1 MLPYNIL
8 PNKTW
13 SLLSLPR
20 NSPTFENFLRHSC
33 LVFGIRRW
41 QVIIS
46 LPQNFPCI
54 GITEIHPIDFE
65 TFENI
70 FGFWRHDL
78 WFDFVPT
85 IGFYK
90 SWFHTSWFHDFF
102 FSFLLV
108 WVWLSY
114 WHTNFSRTIGVSVK
128 CWFSQVQ
135 VKIVISKQAFP
146 TFLWESLQYM
156 FSFSH
161 CFWVLIIF
169 STSKNYQYLS
179 IIFYCSFI
187 WNLPI
192 WNYWM
197 KMSYTIILDFFQNKI
212 VIEIVTED
220 LVNDW

>member
-1 MLPYNIL
+1 MLPYSIL

-46 LPQNFPCI
+46 LPQNFSCI

-85 IGFYK
+85 IGFDNVILQNFI
-90 SWFHTSWFHDFF
+90 SRF

-108 WVWLSY
+108 WVCLSH

-146 TFLWESLQYM
+146 TFLWESLKLW
-156 FSFSH
+156 SL
-161 CFWVLIIF
+161 CFHLATVF
-169 STSKNYQYLS
+169 E
-179 IIFYCSFI
+179 C
-187 WNLPI
+187 
-192 WNYWM
+192 
-197 KMSYTIILDFFQNKI
+197 
-212 VIEIVTED
+212 
-220 LVNDW
+220 

>member
-1 MLPYNIL
+1 MMF
-8 PNKTW
+8 
-13 SLLSLPR
+13 LSLPR

-46 LPQNFPCI
+46 LPQNFSCI

-85 IGFYK
+85 IRFDNVILQK
-90 SWFHTSWFHDFF
+90 LISRF

-108 WVWLSY
+108 WVWLSH
-114 WHTNFSRTIGVSVK
+114 WHTNFSRTIGVSVQ

-146 TFLWESLQYM
+146 PTFLWESLQSM
-156 FSFSH
+156 FSFSL

-169 STSKNYQYLS
+169 SISKHYQNLS
-179 IIFYCSFI
+179 TFLYCPFI
-187 WNLPI
+187 WYFSDDI
-192 WNYWM
+192 YWICKHWM
-197 KMSYTIILDFFQNKI
+197 KTSYAIILDFFQHKVI
-212 VIEIVTED
+212 IEIIIEN
-220 LVNDW
+220 LLNYW

>member
-1 MLPYNIL
+1 MTVSPCYECQDWAKIWIQVKFEIKMNPVLINFIYLSIQNQL
-8 PNKTW
+8 DNKTW
-13 SLLSLPR
+13 SFLSLPR
-20 NSPTFENFLRHSC
+20 NSPTFENFLGHSC

-46 LPQNFPCI
+46 LPQNFSCI

-85 IGFYK
+85 IGFDNVILQK
-90 SWFHTSWFHDFF
+90 LISRFF

-108 WVWLSY
+108 WVWLSH
-114 WHTNFSRTIGVSVK
+114 WHINFSRTIEVSVQ

-146 TFLWESLQYM
+146 PTFLWESLQCM
-156 FSFSH
+156 FSFSI
-161 CFWVLIIF
+161 CFWV
-169 STSKNYQYLS
+169 YE
-179 IIFYCSFI
+179 C
-187 WNLPI
+187 
-192 WNYWM
+192 
-197 KMSYTIILDFFQNKI
+197 
-212 VIEIVTED
+212 
-220 LVNDW
+220 